1 MKRAC
6 IALSLLMLIS
16 LNGCKK
22 VEKEDE
28 KAETNTIEVQEDV
41 KDEKTE
47 ESMEKEDD
55 NKEDNIIQSDDLY
68 SYEIIIN
75 GQHYKLPCK
84 YSEIKEAGWV
94 LTDDETTEL
103 NPDSYGLTGAY
114 LGDTDNYMG
123 VSIINLS
130 NDVKQLK
137 DCYVGYISIDFSY
150 DKNKDIDI
158 LLPQGITIGST
169 IDEVEEAYGEQTSD
183 YEGEY
188 YSKYT
193 YEAKIYKNVEFT
205 FDVEDKKL
213 MKIEMRNFVDEPS
226 DIETASNST
235 TNDNEVLEVDYTAP
249 TELGDD
255 LLSFNVKYEG
265 VLYNVPIPV
274 SELENNGWVIE
285 KAPVDKIQAKGSQG
299 GFKLRKDNN
308 TLTTRMY
315 NPHDTETSI
324 NNCLVTTIITDNYDS
339 KFDLEMPKGITVGA
353 TESDIISAYGETNL
367 EKEESSNIIYYSY
380 KKSALEYV
388 TFIMKKEDKVVYKI
402 EVENEP

>member
-16 LNGCKK
+16 LNGCKN
-22 VEKEDE
+22 VEKEE
-28 KAETNTIEVQEDV
+28 EETNTIKVQEDV

-47 ESMEKEDD
+47 ENSKKEDD
-55 NKEDNIIQSDDLY
+55 NKEDNKIQSDDLY

-84 YSEIKEAGWV
+84 YSEIKEAGWL

-103 NPDSYGLTGAY
+103 KPDSYGLTGAY
-114 LGDTDNYMG
+114 LGDTNNYMG
-123 VSIINLS
+123 LSIINFS

-169 IDEVEEAYGEQTSD
+169 IDEVEKAYGKPTSD

-188 YSKYT
+188 YTKYT
-193 YEAKIYKNVEFT
+193 YEAQIYKNVEFQ

-213 MKIEMRNFVDEPS
+213 MKIEMRNLVDEPS
-226 DIETASNST
+226 DVETESNST
-235 TNDNEVLEVDYTAP
+235 TNDNEILEVDYTAP

-274 SELENNGWVIE
+274 TELQNNGWVIE
-285 KAPVDKIQAKGSQG
+285 KAPVDKIAAKSSQG

-308 TLTTRMY
+308 TLTTRLY
-315 NPHDTETSI
+315 NPHDKETSI
-324 NNCLVTTIITDNYDS
+324 NNCLVTIIITDNYDS
-339 KFDLEMPKGITVGA
+339 KFDLEMPKGITVGS

-367 EKEESSNIIYYSY
+367 KKEESDNIIYYSY
-380 KKSALEYV
+380 KKGALKDV

-402 EVENEP
+402 EVKNEP